1 VVVLPIS
8 TNLLQSLG
16 KMNLSTSTYVMRP
29 KLRAEPASI
38 DKSDTIDKG
47 ATNLRAVL
55 RNDPAL
61 AERLNG
67 MQLPVYIFAIW
78 ENEQ

>member
-1 VVVLPIS
+1 
-8 TNLLQSLG
+8 
-16 KMNLSTSTYVMRP
+16 MRP
-29 KLRAEPASI
+29 KLMAEPASI